1 MQFQSNVTKKML
13 SSVSIA
19 ALAVTV
25 AACGGGGNDNKGAAP
40 TNSPAASE
48 APKNEGGDKA
58 EKPQLRQLLPFE
70 RFDPNKDPVAAY
82 LKEKTGYDVKYDQ
95 LPAENADEK
104 LNLLMANQEA
114 YDFMKLGKSQ
124 FARLAASGALEPL
137 DDLIDKYGTNMKQVI
152 HEETWNSVIVDGK
165 KYGIP
170 EGTAGTQVGTELV
183 VRQDWMDELGLEIP
197 TTTDELYNVL
207 KTIKEKKNVIPL
219 TGGKDPMVGDI
230 ASTFG
235 ITTDWVERDGKLVH
249 AVELPEMKEYLAFM
263 NKLYEEGLMDPE
275 WGINTSAKAI
285 EKFSSGKAA
294 MYRLAWWDA
303 GNINNA
309 LAKNFPDAKI
319 SIIPFLKDKD
329 GKTQVVGSAGVTYVV
344 AIPKWAKNKEDAMKL
359 IDMKLEKDIHK
370 GLAIGEEGVHHEM
383 KDGKYYPIHPKFA
396 DEWNNASYFLTGT
409 DQDNYPIYWQA
420 RVRKDENV
428 QKYFE
433 TYQENAKEH
442 MVIDPLTYA
451 PPIEAISKNTQKLA
465 KLREDSFIKFIG
477 GVEPVDNYD
486 KFLAQWKSQGGE
498 EMIKAANEWYQSNK

>member
-1 MQFQSNVTKKML
+1 MENFKVSKKLL

-25 AACGGGGNDNKGAAP
+25 AACGGGGSDNKGAAP
-40 TNSPAASE
+40 TSSPPASQ
-48 APKNEGGDKA
+48 APKTEGDDKT
-58 EKPQLRQLLPFE
+58 EKPQLRQLMPFD
-70 RFDPNKDPVAAY
+70 RFDPNKEPVAAY
-82 LKEKTGYDVKYDQ
+82 LKEATGYDVKYEQ

-104 LNLLMANQEA
+104 LNLLMANQES
-114 YDFMKLGKSQ
+114 YDFMKIAKNQ

-137 DDLIDKYGTNMKQVI
+137 DELIEKYGTNMQKVI
-152 HEETWNSVIVDGK
+152 YEETWNSVIIDGK

-183 VRQDWMDELGLEIP
+183 VRQDWLDELGLEMP
-197 TTTDELYNVL
+197 TNTDELYDVL
-207 KTIKEKKNVIPL
+207 KTIKEKKNIIPL

-235 ITTDWVERDGKLVH
+235 ITTDWVEQDGKLVH
-249 AVELPEMKEYLAFM
+249 AVELPGMKEYLAFM
-263 NKLYEEGLMDPE
+263 NKLYQEGLMDPE

-319 SIIPFLKDKD
+319 SIVPFLKNKD
-329 GKTQVVGSAGVTYVV
+329 GQVTVVGTAGVSYVI
-344 AIPKWAKNKEDAMKL
+344 AIPKWSKHKEDAIKY
-359 IDMKLEKDIHK
+359 IDMKLEEDIFK
-370 GLAIGEEGVHHEM
+370 GLAIGEEGVHHEV

-396 DEWNNASYFLTGT
+396 DEWSNASAFLTGS
-409 DQDNYPIYWQA
+409 DQEKYPDYWQA

-428 QKYFE
+428 QTYFE
-433 TYQENAKEH
+433 TFQANAEDKK
-442 MVIDPLTYA
+442 VIDPLSYA
-451 PPIEAISKNTQKLA
+451 PPIDAISKNTQKLA

-477 GVEPVDNYD
+477 GVDSLDNYD
-486 KFLAQWKSQGGE
+486 KFLEQWRAQGGD
-498 EMIKAANEWYQSNK
+498 EMIKAANEWYQSSK